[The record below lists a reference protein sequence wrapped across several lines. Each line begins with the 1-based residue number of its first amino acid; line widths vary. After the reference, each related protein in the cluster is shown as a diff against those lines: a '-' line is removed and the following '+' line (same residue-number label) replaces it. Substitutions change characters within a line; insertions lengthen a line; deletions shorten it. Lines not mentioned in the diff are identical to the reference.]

1 LKKLGGEEL
10 ADRLWAPNM
19 ASVQLLFTDE
29 HGHGCEVMLNL
40 HHGAHT
46 GDADTLLRKLRMKM
60 RYWPTVD
67 VMARGHCHH
76 LRQSSEERM
85 VTDRRNKRVHQR
97 KVFVILTGGYGK
109 SFEDGYAEAL
119 DLDPIDIGMAR
130 LDIFPSRHGAHLE
143 VVT

>member
-1 LKKLGGEEL
+1 
-10 ADRLWAPNM
+10 
-19 ASVQLLFTDE
+19 
-29 HGHGCEVMLNL
+29 
-40 HHGAHT
+40 
-46 GDADTLLRKLRMKM
+46 
-60 RYWPTVD
+60 
-67 VMARGHCHH
+67 
-76 LRQSSEERM
+76 M